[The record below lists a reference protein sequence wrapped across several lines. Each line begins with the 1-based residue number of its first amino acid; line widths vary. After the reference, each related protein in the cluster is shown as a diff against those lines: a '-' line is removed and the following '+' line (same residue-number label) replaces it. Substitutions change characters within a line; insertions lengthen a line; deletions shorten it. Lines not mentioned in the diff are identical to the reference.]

1 MAGRPWAE
9 ALSGLAAFA
18 VYLRTLAPTVVGGDS
33 GELIAV
39 ASTLGVA
46 HPPGYPLYTL
56 LGRAFTWLPFGG
68 VALRVN
74 LLSAVCGA
82 LAAALV
88 CRAVRRATG
97 EAWGG
102 VLAAGALAFS
112 PLVWPYA
119 VTAEVFPLNDLFVAA
134 LALCVVEVERA
145 GEPALRRRGLGA
157 FALLAGLA
165 AANHHTIVF
174 VAAPFAVYLLARNRA
189 LLTPRAAAVLAALAL
204 AGASPYLYLPWA
216 AAHHPAIAWGDPSSA
231 SGFLDHVLRREYGTF
246 QLATADVG
254 GTGGALAARRR
265 PRCGS

>member
-1 MAGRPWAE
+1 MWAE
-9 ALSGLAAFA
+9 ALSGLAVLA

-39 ASTLGVA
+39 AATLGVA

-56 LGRAFTWLPFGG
+56 LAHAFTWLPFGG

-97 EAWGG
+97 EPWGG

-145 GEPALRRRGLGA
+145 GAARGPSPRPGRVRAPRGARGREPPHDRVR
-157 FALLAGLA
+157 
-165 AANHHTIVF
+165 
-174 VAAPFAVYLLARNRA
+174 
-189 LLTPRAAAVLAALAL
+189 
-204 AGASPYLYLPWA
+204 
-216 AAHHPAIAWGDPSSA
+216 
-231 SGFLDHVLRREYGTF
+231 
-246 QLATADVG
+246 
-254 GTGGALAARRR
+254 GGALRA
-265 PRCGS
+265 PTCSCGTGRS